1 VAKDGAVDW
10 LCLPDADSGAVFWRL
25 LDADRGGSFE
35 LRPEDP
41 FESERRY
48 EPDSNVLETTFRT
61 RGGTVRVTDAL
72 VLADEK
78 LVPMRELVRKVEAL
92 DGSVRMQWR
101 ITPRFDFGRES
112 TKIGRRNGY
121 PVAVGRRDALVV
133 GAWDAGEP

>member
-1 VAKDGAVDW
+1 MRSATPGVSHGVVRRNNTSMDRIDGYAPIRDYAAIGDGRTVAVVAKDGAVDW

-48 EPDSNVLETTFRT
+48 EPDSNVLETTFRA

-72 VLADEK
+72 VLADDK
-78 LVPMRELVRKVEAL
+78 LVPMRELV
-92 DGSVRMQWR
+92 
-101 ITPRFDFGRES
+101 
-112 TKIGRRNGY
+112 
-121 PVAVGRRDALVV
+121 
-133 GAWDAGEP
+133 